1 MEMVVLLVVIVQ
13 INVEKGKVT
22 VILMMTVLANSNVD
36 KAMGLITI
44 VILV

>member
-1 MEMVVLLVVIVQ
+1 MEMVVLLVAIVQ
-13 INVEKGKVT
+13 INVEKGKETVT
-22 VILMMTVLANSNVD
+22 LMMTVLANSNVD